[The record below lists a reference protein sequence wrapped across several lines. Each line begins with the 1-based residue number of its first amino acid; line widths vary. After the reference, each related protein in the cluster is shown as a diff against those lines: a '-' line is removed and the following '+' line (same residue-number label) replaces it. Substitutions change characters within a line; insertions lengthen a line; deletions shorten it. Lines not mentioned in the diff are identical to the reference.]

1 MLSCWVCVCRA
12 YPLQPE
18 DEDLVEFLVSL
29 RAAILEA
36 YNGILTGYGTKPG
49 CGEWRHMLLTL
60 SLSPSTFIFLSL
72 WI

>member
-1 MLSCWVCVCRA
+1 
-12 YPLQPE
+12 LQPE

-60 SLSPSTFIFLSL
+60 SLSLPLHSSFYLSGFNGGL
-72 WI
+72 CVAQVKW